1 MMIDWGH
8 ILVSLFLYMGGNMRK
23 ISIVETLKT
32 VNFVISNGMEEE
44 VQKMAFIAKSG
55 GPINIRELGI
65 KFIVE
70 CTGKLTTD
78 KALDRLFE
86 ILSGPFEM
94 DAEELK
100 NMAAEDFMTMFI
112 EFLDTIDAENVKGFF
127 KSVAVSMEKF
137 R

>member
-1 MMIDWGH
+1 
-8 ILVSLFLYMGGNMRK
+8 MRK

-32 VNFVISNGMEEE
+32 VNFVVSNGMEEE

-65 KFIVE
+65 QFIVE

-100 NMAAEDFMTMFI
+100 NMAAESFMELFI